1 MAYLLNVI
9 LGTIVPMCVTA
20 LVTIAITIIFKTSS
34 TTNFAQGVISA
45 FGAYVVA
52 AALNKLNLSLWLAL
66 PIGISFYTFQCLS
79 YTIDVYRGR
88 AHAEKN
94 LASLATYVCLFPQL
108 VAGPIVRY
116 TTIADE
122 LNHRTHSNT

>member
-66 PIGISFYTFQCLS
+66 PIGAVVATSTPWVSRSSPWVLS
-79 YTIDVYRGR
+79 PSWWVP
-88 AHAEKN
+88 
-94 LASLATYVCLFPQL
+94 SP
-108 VAGPIVRY
+108 
-116 TTIADE
+116 
-122 LNHRTHSNT
+122 